1 LQRIASLCIST
12 SALFLIVVA
21 VMLNSPALFYMATAV
36 MVLLGACR
44 LQARLAVRGL
54 RFDRVAPESVK
65 VGDVVTVEIVVWS
78 ERQVKRPLVTIR
90 DNFPARMLLSYLSPS
105 LPIAPAFDMPIRTQY
120 QFRPLKRGRYKW
132 SGVTV
137 FGTDALGLISLSKTY
152 ETSPAEITVLPAPI
166 AVSVELPAAAGW
178 GISEA
183 ESGKSRG
190 AGLEPRGIREY
201 ASGDSL
207 RHVHWRS
214 TARRGQLLVKEFEA
228 GSHAAAAF
236 VIQRTQ
242 GSEVGD
248 GANTSLE
255 KMCGHAVFLTEQFLR
270 QGANVIFPSLE
281 DPKRSMNSPERLPE
295 IYHLLAGVQ
304 ADEAVS
310 AGAETLRAMEALP
323 QGSSI
328 FVMVC
333 VQDESL
339 ISACSIAAG
348 KGYVCVPLLYDATVF
363 KQNTKVKN
371 VVNSDYMDRLRVAG
385 GLPVVMPVEGIS

>member
-1 LQRIASLCIST
+1 
-12 SALFLIVVA
+12 
-21 VMLNSPALFYMATAV
+21 MATAV

-44 LQARLAVRGL
+44 LQARLAVRAL
-54 RFDRVAPESVK
+54 RFDRVAPESVR
-65 VGDVVTVEIVVWS
+65 VGDLVTVEIVVWS
-78 ERQVKRPLVTIR
+78 ERQIKRPLVTIR
-90 DNFPARMLLSYLSPS
+90 DNFPSRMLMSYLSPS

-120 QFRPLKRGRYKW
+120 QFRPLKRGRYRW
-132 SGVTV
+132 TGLTV

-152 ETSPAEITVLPAPI
+152 DTTAAEITVLPAPI

-183 ESGKSRG
+183 ESGQSRG

-201 ASGDSL
+201 AQGDSL

-242 GSEVGD
+242 NTDVGT
-248 GANTSLE
+248 GAATTLE
-255 KMCGHAVFLTEQFLR
+255 QMCGNAVFLSEQFLR
-270 QGANVIFPSLE
+270 QGANVMFPSLE
-281 DPKRSMNSPERLPE
+281 AKRISMNSPDRLPE

-304 ADEAVS
+304 ATETSSMGTETIS
-310 AGAETLRAMEALP
+310 ALDSLP
-323 QGSSI
+323 LGSSI
-328 FVMVC
+328 FVMVS

-339 ISACSIAAG
+339 VQACSLAAS
-348 KGYVCVPLLYDATVF
+348 KGYVCVPLLYDIRRFHSKTML
-363 KQNTKVKN
+363 KN
-371 VVNSDYMDRLRVAG
+371 AVDSDYIDRLSRAG
-385 GLPVVMPVEGIS
+385 ALPVVMPLEGLG